1 LEEGNDVTGTYIFA
15 AIALAAAGAV
25 IGVLAVVALGI
36 RREDRR
42 GGFPARPR
50 GLVARGARRL
60 TGAGTRG
67 PELAAQPSRRQDI
80 LPV

>member
-1 LEEGNDVTGTYIFA
+1 LEEVSDVTGTYIFA
-15 AIALAAAGAV
+15 AIALVTAGAV
-25 IGVLAVVALGI
+25 IGVLAMVALGI
-36 RREDRR
+36 SRDDRR

-50 GLVARGARRL
+50 GRVARGARRL

-67 PELAAQPSRRQDI
+67 AELAAQTGHPHDI

>member
-1 LEEGNDVTGTYIFA
+1 MTGTYIFA
-15 AIALAAAGAV
+15 AIALVTAGAV

-42 GGFPARPR
+42 GAFPARANSR
-50 GLVARGARRL
+50 VARGARRM
-60 TGAGTRG
+60 TGVGTRS
-67 PELAAQPSRRQDI
+67 PQLAAAQPSRQQDI

>member
-1 LEEGNDVTGTYIFA
+1 VTGTYIFA
-15 AIALAAAGAV
+15 AIALLAAGAV

-36 RREDRR
+36 RREDHR

-50 GLVARGARRL
+50 GRVARGARRL
-60 TGAGTRG
+60 TGAGTRS
-67 PELAAQPSRRQDI
+67 PEPAAQPSRRQDI